1 MNTPAAQQAT
11 DEGPLEQA
19 APATGA
25 AFRQQSM
32 RRNHSLEQPSLRSS
46 HQNILAPNMVD
57 QLSLRPASAPLPP
70 SADAA
75 TGSSTHRRAG
85 RSKAARQVGDPLL
98 RTEWQKQDEARKER
112 NRQTAAAS
120 RCVLRQ
126 LPPIFPGH
134 RAFLGTSCM
143 FAAYKL
149 GGRVPAWLLEPAG
162 SGGWIARP
170 HWSSV
175 WLSWS

>member
-19 APATGA
+19 APSTGA
-25 AFRQQSM
+25 AFGQQSM
-32 RRNHSLEQPSLRSS
+32 RRYHSLEQPSLRSS
-46 HQNILAPNMVD
+46 HQNILAPSTAN

-70 SADAA
+70 AADAA

-85 RSKAARQVGDPLL
+85 RSKAARQVGNPLL
-98 RTEWQKQDEARKER
+98 RTQWQNQDEARKER

-120 RCVLRQ
+120 RCVVRQ

-134 RAFLGTSCM
+134 RAFPGTSSM

-149 GGRVPAWLLEPAG
+149 RGRVPAWLLDMQAAAVG
-162 SGGWIARP
+162 SPSRTGAACG
-170 HWSSV
+170 
-175 WLSWS
+175 